1 MSEERMEE
9 LIEYEFLL
17 YDTVFFQFLWF
28 FLARRGKGWEVKDN
42 THEIRRTKMFYLHL
56 ITSVFV
62 LIKN

>member
-42 THEIRRTKMFYLHL
+42 THEIR
-56 ITSVFV
+56 
-62 LIKN
+62 LIKNVLFRSYYIGFRTY